1 MDMLILG
8 TSGQSVYAYLNNI
21 AASVNKIHWYFYTS
35 EIDYLG
41 PITSTTIINQNST
54 RIEKI
59 NNIPEGHYTEVR
71 VYVYYDEILDN
82 EQNWESY
89 DYGIGFSIIPGREMA
104 ASFSS
109 GKIEITFSGFDPN
122 YQESRQVHLYLNYSS
137 DSNGAL
143 NDDNPIKLEGGQD
156 KYTFTV
162 NADNKQRTGNNVI
175 IATIDVNTE
184 TVYLATHFYVQPS
197 SGGKEPQIDVNNISY
212 NKTTNRIEY
221 NFTISNINSAN
232 YAIELFIN
240 DQSFA
245 ERSYR
250 STNYDEGPYKDTIYF
265 YGDKEINNLNAGT
278 YQWKITATSYRSGG
292 DAISYSSQKSG
303 YIKIILIGTL
313 DVSWIS
319 NKKIYLEQN
328 KQVIYSYYP
337 EISASNFK
345 SFCDDVQKKFKIDEE
360 EMDEFKEK
368 IYSGGQMKKE
378 FFEFLL
384 DCMGAEDEK
393 EKLKNQS
400 VMYDINNNFDCFLLL
415 ENAYKK
421 YS

>member
-8 TSGQSVYAYLNNI
+8 TSGQSVYAYLNNM
-21 AASVNKIHWYFYTS
+21 APSVSEINWYFYIS
-35 EIDYLG
+35 ETDRLG

-59 NNIPEGHYTEVR
+59 NNVPEGYYIKVEVQ
-71 VYVYYDEILDN
+71 VYYNDGQNLEIQVDDTN
-82 EQNWESY
+82 S
-89 DYGIGFSIIPGREMA
+89 FSIIPGREMA

-109 GKIEITFSGFDPN
+109 GKIKISFSGFDPN
-122 YQESRQVHLYLNYSS
+122 YEGSRQVRLYLNYSS

-162 NADNKQRTGNNVI
+162 NADNKQRTGNNII

-184 TVYLATHFYVQPS
+184 TVYLATDFYVQPS
-197 SGGKEPQIDVNNISY
+197 SGGKNPQIDVNNISY

-278 YQWKITATSYRSGG
+278 YQWKITATSYRSSGN
-292 DAISYSSQKSG
+292 ANSYSSQKSG
-303 YIKIILIGTL
+303 DIKIILIGTF
-313 DVSWIS
+313 DVSWI
-319 NKKIYLEQN
+319 QN
-328 KQVIYSYYP
+328 KEVPLGQNKWGICSYYP
-337 EISASNFK
+337 EISADDFK
-345 SFCDDVQKKFKIDEE
+345 SFCDDVQEKFDIDQDVINEIKSNVQKGAPLIRKI
-360 EMDEFKEK
+360 
-368 IYSGGQMKKE
+368 
-378 FFEFLL
+378 FEDLL
-384 DCMGAEDEK
+384 DCMGAEEEK
-393 EKLKNQS
+393 EKL
-400 VMYDINNNFDCFLLL
+400 VMYIGASNNCFSIL
-415 ENAYKK
+415 EEAYKNH
-421 YS
+421 